1 MHIAWTS
8 CGKLRDGVEIDKL
21 IADFELRKDNICQVC
36 KDILVPSKDLLCLFR
51 VLAYWI
57 A

>member
-51 VLAYWI
+51 VLAY
-57 A
+57 